1 MSAVETEADAEA
13 IAAANEAGDEDRKPD
28 DERTIE
34 DIARDGLEEE
44 EGGQLAIAGT
54 STGLNN
60 NAGGRRPDHSEAK
73 IRSIRLPVSGQ
84 FVKGERLRFI
94 VDVQVSQVNS
104 VDKDEKGRVVRT
116 VREHVFR
123 PVAITAVPIEQ

>member
-1 MSAVETEADAEA
+1 VSAVGTDDEQVIAEA
-13 IAAANEAGDEDRKPD
+13 NALEDEERMPD
-28 DERTIE
+28 DERSIE

-54 STGLNN
+54 QTGLTN

-84 FVKGERLRFI
+84 FVKGERLRFV

-123 PVAITAVPIEQ
+123 PVAITAVPIE